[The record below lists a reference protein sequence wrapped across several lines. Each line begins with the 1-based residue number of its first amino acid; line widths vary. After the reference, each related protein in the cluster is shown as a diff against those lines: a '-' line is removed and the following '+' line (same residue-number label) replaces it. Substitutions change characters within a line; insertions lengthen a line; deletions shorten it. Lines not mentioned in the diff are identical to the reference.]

1 MRKAGKTMKK
11 PLCILI
17 VIILAISLSGCGLIQ
32 KEISSLKERA
42 MPLFQSDGGDGQES
56 GPKLADAPE
65 YGFGGGQF
73 TVFDGKQRV
82 DELSSLMFLEFYSH
96 YIKDINENTYDI
108 HDMREAI
115 ENASGGELFG
125 LLSSPIINAND
136 FDVARRA
143 VLIDR
148 KQYPWTVLW
157 IRLIYPDTVLGGGYQ
172 ENAMSY
178 EEDIVTIFAN
188 CDAYFIKDGYQ
199 AVVVTGNWD
208 DTMKTLTGYILEEGE
223 TSFLGNF
230 D

>member
-1 MRKAGKTMKK
+1 
-11 PLCILI
+11 
-17 VIILAISLSGCGLIQ
+17 
-32 KEISSLKERA
+32 